1 MLYAA
6 DAFGNAERKMG
17 RQQAGQGMLAAL
29 IRSTQSSHF
38 PVVATRQEDLSAL
51 RQQAQLLQP
60 GLNLHLWPLDKLDRL
75 SGVDALL
82 VADPALARWA
92 EARQWHQ
99 KGAAAWSLI
108 GMTHTLSS
116 VAALEALRGLPASP
130 IRAWDALIC
139 TSRCAREAVQVVL
152 AHQAELLAR
161 RFGGQARAWDGPQL
175 PVIPLGCDLDRFQAL
190 AAGREQARVALG
202 LQSAQVVLLFV
213 GRLELH
219 AKAHPGVM
227 LQALSRVAQHH
238 ARETP
243 DRPRP
248 CLLVLGTARSQATAA
263 AWREAVDYF
272 SRWFDL
278 RLLDGQDDVL
288 SDQAWSAA
296 DLFISLADS
305 LQETFGLTPVEAMAR
320 GVPVICT
327 DWNGYRDTV
336 VDGLTGCLIPTS
348 QPGPATSHR
357 LAELALGR
365 LRYDDFMADLMQQV
379 VVDEDALVVA
389 LERLLN
395 DASMRQRMGEAGQR
409 RARQLYDWNHV
420 VGEIRSLAADLT
432 EKRMAAVG
440 QNEVQGSFPSP
451 WQQFASWPSRHHQLA
466 GNICL
471 DPNRFQQRLA
481 LMEQLQ
487 IYARFSTA
495 ADPPLR
501 LSALRPLS
509 AHLQTMAAA
518 QSQTFVVSIDALQAA
533 LPDQTAAA
541 LQHALAWLA
550 KIGALELS
558 A

>member
-1 MLYAA
+1 
-6 DAFGNAERKMG
+6 
-17 RQQAGQGMLAAL
+17 L

-38 PVVATRQEDLSAL
+38 PVVATRQEDLSVL
-51 RQQAQLLQP
+51 RQQAQLHQP

-75 SGVDALL
+75 SGVDALF
-82 VADPALARWA
+82 VPDPALARWA

-108 GMTHTLSS
+108 GLTHTLSS

-130 IRAWDALIC
+130 IQAWDALIC

-161 RFGGQARAWDGPQL
+161 RFGGSARAWDGPQL
-175 PVIPLGCDLDRFQAL
+175 PVIPLGCDWDRFQVL
-190 AAGREQARVALG
+190 AAGREKARLALG

-238 ARETP
+238 ARENP
-243 DRPRP
+243 DQPRP
-248 CLLVLGTARSQATAA
+248 CLLVLGTARGQATAA

-320 GVPVICT
+320 GLPVICT

-389 LERLLN
+389 LQMLLK
-395 DASMRQRMGEAGQR
+395 DAPMRRRMGEAGRR

-432 EKRMAAVG
+432 EKRMTASG
-440 QNEVQGSFPSP
+440 HKDDDQGSFPSP
-451 WQQFASWPSRHHQLA
+451 WRQFATWPSRHHQLA
-466 GNICL
+466 GNMCL
-471 DPNRFQQRLA
+471 EPTRFQQRLA

-495 ADPPLR
+495 ADPPLQ
-501 LSALRPLS
+501 LHALRPLTS
-509 AHLQTMAAA
+509 HLQLLAAE
-518 QSQTFVVSIDALQAA
+518 QSQSFVVSIEALQAA
-533 LPDQTAAA
+533 LPDQTSAA

-558 A
+558 V